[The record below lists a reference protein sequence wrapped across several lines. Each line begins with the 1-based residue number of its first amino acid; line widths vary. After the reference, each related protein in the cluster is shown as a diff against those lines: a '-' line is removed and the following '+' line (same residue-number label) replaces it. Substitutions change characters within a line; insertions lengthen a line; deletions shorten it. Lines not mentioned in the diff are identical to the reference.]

1 LVIGSERMI
10 PGFEAG
16 IIGKSAGETVNLALS
31 FPAEYQNAELAG
43 KEVEFDI
50 TLNTVSEQVLPA
62 IDDELFK
69 SFGVEEGGVDAFRVE
84 VSNNMERELKTA
96 SRSKLKNK
104 IMDGLI
110 ELVDIKVPAALVG
123 DEVQQL
129 KNQALQQMGGGQ
141 NIDASMLPD
150 ELFQEQAN
158 RRVVLGLVLGEVIK
172 DQDMKADPAK
182 VRESVEEMAATYE
195 SPDDVINW
203 YYGNKEQLATIESSV
218 IEDQVF
224 DYIIDE
230 AEITDTKLSYQEVL
244 KPEEKALVEKEP
256 EKIEFAA
263 SGDNDSS
270 EENTGS
276 EE

>member
-1 LVIGSERMI
+1 
-10 PGFEAG
+10 
-16 IIGKSAGETVNLALS
+16 
-31 FPAEYQNAELAG
+31 
-43 KEVEFDI
+43 VEFDI

-256 EKIEFAA
+256 EEIEFAV
-263 SGDNDSS
+263 SGDDDSS

>member
-1 LVIGSERMI
+1 
-10 PGFEAG
+10 
-16 IIGKSAGETVNLALS
+16 
-31 FPAEYQNAELAG
+31 
-43 KEVEFDI
+43 
-50 TLNTVSEQVLPA
+50 
-62 IDDELFK
+62 
-69 SFGVEEGGVDAFRVE
+69 
-84 VSNNMERELKTA
+84 
-96 SRSKLKNK
+96 
-104 IMDGLI
+104 
-110 ELVDIKVPAALVG
+110 
-123 DEVQQL
+123 
-129 KNQALQQMGGGQ
+129 
-141 NIDASMLPD
+141 
-150 ELFQEQAN
+150 
-158 RRVVLGLVLGEVIK
+158 
-172 DQDMKADPAK
+172 MKADPAK

-256 EKIEFAA
+256 EEIEFAV
-263 SGDNDSS
+263 SGDDDSS